1 MQEKD
6 TETRVMNLHE
16 RLAQI
21 RKIADAVKK
30 DKSGYN
36 YKYSDIVE
44 ILAKVMAG
52 MNKYG
57 VSLLPRIVPGT
68 QKVYTVKTEVTK
80 FDKTGQPYTNITTEW
95 VYDAEAV
102 FRWVVDSNPDDFI
115 EITWSIVGAQSDP
128 SQAFGSGITY
138 CTRYFLTE
146 YFQIAQ
152 TSEDPDAY
160 RSKQKAA
167 EETEKKKLAKEIV
180 SNFESKLL
188 LYLADSTDEK
198 KQEVKKF
205 IARYVK
211 DANYTKITD
220 AALASKLL
228 NDFTEK
234 YLKGDNK

>member
-1 MQEKD
+1 MQEKT
-6 TETRVMNLHE
+6 TETKRLNLYE

-21 RKIADAVKK
+21 RRIADAVKRE
-30 DKSGYN
+30 KSGYN
-36 YKYSDIVE
+36 YKYADIVE

-57 VSLLPRIVPGT
+57 VSLIPRIVPGT
-68 QKVYTVKTEVTK
+68 QKVYTTQTVNTK
-80 FDKTGQPYTNITTEW
+80 FDKSGKPYDSTTTEW

-102 FRWVVDSNPDDFI
+102 FRWIVDDDPT
-115 EITWSIVGAQSDP
+115 EYEEVTWSIVGAQADP

-167 EETEKKKLAKEIV
+167 EEAEGKKIAKEIIDG
-180 SNFESKLL
+180 FDAKLL
-188 LYLADSTDEK
+188 VLLADSDDEK
-198 KQEVKKF
+198 KQEIKKF
-205 IARYVK
+205 ISKYVK
-211 DANYTKITD
+211 DASYKKITD
-220 AALASKLL
+220 PALASKLM

-234 YLKGDNK
+234 YLKEAK